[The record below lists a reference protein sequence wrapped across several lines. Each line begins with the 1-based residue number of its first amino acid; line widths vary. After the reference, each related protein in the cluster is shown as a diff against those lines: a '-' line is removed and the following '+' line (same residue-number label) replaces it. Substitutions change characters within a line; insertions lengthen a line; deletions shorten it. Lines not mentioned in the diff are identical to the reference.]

1 MPGSPPDAGRVSG
14 CRAAPGMPGSP
25 PMRGGSADAGPVPVP
40 GAVADRPGDTG
51 RVSGVSGDFDDF
63 VAARWRELYA
73 VAIITAG
80 DPHAAARETASA
92 LAELGRRWEATT
104 EGGAPTMAARAA
116 VLTAALAAAVP
127 PADGTPQGA
136 DHDLGARAAL
146 RAVLAGA
153 APTARAALAV
163 SHWWDEPPDL
173 VAACCATDLT
183 TVRAG
188 LGTLEQRLAAA
199 HAEALG
205 REVDEVGWALGA
217 AVTDVLEG
225 VVDEAPVG
233 DPVALVAAAST
244 RGTRRRTRRAVVG
257 AGLALAVG
265 AATALAWPGPATS
278 AAPGPTR
285 DDPSWA
291 TLSSWGARGP
301 LVDDRT
307 VTSVAA
313 AARAADPVARV
324 LYAGPVGDT
333 VALVMT
339 GSSPYDPALPAGVPG
354 PALGEGSDGEQGF
367 LRLWTAPTR
376 LGTAALGL
384 VTIEGEATARS
395 GDLVALAVGQDG
407 AGAPPAVLVLTR
419 PTVTDG
425 FVTTGA
431 LPQPDG
437 SVVPVVHELALTQGV
452 ATVEPG
458 TVGFTPLIAVGGFQG
473 PPAGE
478 PDSDLLLPPSGTP
491 ADLADAQRTLLAG
504 VTGHPTDSLETT
516 SALEAS
522 VPASAIDL
530 DYVGTYPDFVG
541 TRAQPLRV
549 TVVTT
554 ITPDGGRVRT
564 SRLAGADAGADAPWT
579 YLESLSAVPS
589 TDPHALLLLPT
600 GDHPGFV
607 AIAPDGATAQLLTRD
622 GHVRD
627 SARVRQGLA
636 TLASVEDPAGTPF
649 RLRVL
654 APDGHVVYDA
664 VPPTPVELLDVRRR
678 ID

>member
-1 MPGSPPDAGRVSG
+1 MP
-14 CRAAPGMPGSP
+14 
-25 PMRGGSADAGPVPVP
+25 GGSADARRVPVP
-40 GAVADRPGDTG
+40 GDLAGRPGDTG

-73 VAIITAG
+73 VATITTG
-80 DPHAAARETASA
+80 DGHAASRETASA

-127 PADGTPQGA
+127 TAEGTAAGTPQAAGPDGGTRA
-136 DHDLGARAAL
+136 TLG
-146 RAVLAGA
+146 AVLAGA

-163 SHWWDEPPDL
+163 GHWWDQPPDL
-173 VAACCATDLT
+173 VASCCATDLT

-188 LGTLEQRLAAA
+188 LVTLEQRLAAA

-205 REVDEVGWALGA
+205 REVDEVEWALAA
-217 AVTDVLEG
+217 AVADALDG
-225 VVDEAPVG
+225 AVDEAPVS
-233 DPVALVAAAST
+233 DPVALVAAVRST
-244 RGTRRRTRRAVVG
+244 GTRRRTRRAVVG
-257 AGLALAVG
+257 AGLALAVA
-265 AATALAWPGPATS
+265 AATALTWPGPATS
-278 AAPGPTR
+278 AAPRPIR

-291 TLSSWGARGP
+291 ALSSWGARGP

-307 VTSVAA
+307 VTSIAA

-376 LGTAALGL
+376 LGTAALAL
-384 VTIEGEATARS
+384 VTIDGEATARS
-395 GDLVALAVGQDG
+395 GDLVAVAVGQDG
-407 AGAPPAVLVLTR
+407 PGVPPAVLVLTR

-452 ATVEPG
+452 ATVKPG

-478 PDSDLLLPPSGTP
+478 VGSDVLLPPNGAP
-491 ADLADAQRTLLAG
+491 AELADAQRTLLAG
-504 VTGHPTDSLETT
+504 VTGHPSDSLETT
-516 SALEAS
+516 SVLEAR
-522 VPASAIDL
+522 VPASAIDP

-554 ITPDGGRVRT
+554 ITPDGGAVRT

-579 YLESLSAVPS
+579 YLESLSAVPA

-627 SARVRQGLA
+627 SATVRQGLA
-636 TLASVEDPAGTPF
+636 TLASAEDPAGTPF

-664 VPPTPVELLDVRRR
+664 VPPTPVELLDVPRR